1 MRLSN
6 AEINNFNESI
16 KAIDTNA
23 IIYLFGS
30 RTNNQAKGG
39 DIDIA
44 VFSKLM
50 GRMEKAV
57 VKNNFYKN
65 FGEQKIDIVILND
78 REDPFWQVIKDESIL
93 LSA

>member
-1 MRLSN
+1 MRLSV
-6 AEINNFNESI
+6 AEINNFKESI
-16 KAIDTNA
+16 KAIDADA

-30 RTNNQAKGG
+30 RTNDLARGG

-50 GRMEKAV
+50 GRMGKAA

-65 FGEQKIDIVILND
+65 FGEQKIDIVVLNGQ
-78 REDPFWQVIKDESIL
+78 EDPFWQVIKDQSIL